1 MPKIHLLMKK
11 EEMDQQKLSG
21 NKIVVIFDILL
32 ATSTITASLEFGA
45 KEVIPVLD
53 GQEALEIVDSFKKNK
68 TILIGEYNG
77 TTLEGFHSPNPLALI
92 NVVSGKT
99 IILSTTNGTIAL
111 KRAKAAKKVYAASI
125 LNSKSVVNHIR
136 QTYDGETIV
145 LVCAGSF
152 GHFNME
158 DFYGAGY
165 FIDCLLS
172 ESILLELTDA
182 SLAALY
188 FYRGFKEREI
198 KILAE
203 SRVGKMM
210 LDYGYEAELNFVSQ
224 KSVFNA
230 VPMLKSGK
238 SIVDVKHSSKTAF
251 K

>member
-1 MPKIHLLMKK
+1 MTKIHLLMKK

-45 KEVIPVLD
+45 KEVIPVLN
-53 GQEALEIVDSFKKNK
+53 GKEALEIADGFSTNETV
-68 TILIGEYNG
+68 LIGEYNG
-77 TTLEGFHSPNPLALI
+77 ATLDGFHSPNPLALR
-92 NVVSGKT
+92 NEVNGKT

-111 KRAKAAKKVYAASI
+111 KNAQAAKKVYAASI

-136 QTYDGETIV
+136 QTYDDETIV

-172 ESILLELTDA
+172 ETILLEMTDA
-182 SLAALY
+182 SLAALH
-188 FYRGFKEREI
+188 FYRGFKDKEI
-198 KILAE
+198 EILAE

-210 LDYGYEAELNFVSQ
+210 VNYGFEAELHFVSQ
-224 KSVFNA
+224 KSIFNV
-230 VPMLKSGK
+230 VPMLENGK
-238 SIVDVKHSSKTAF
+238 RIVDVKLSEKTAF